1 MGPLLQNLF
10 GCISSSNHEAFMKL
24 HFYRSGPIANNAF
37 MFVRDQTV
45 MEGTLLVERETSS
58 AVSLLPFKGS
68 S

>member
-1 MGPLLQNLF
+1 
-10 GCISSSNHEAFMKL
+10 MKL